1 MKLCMAKISVI
12 VPVYN
17 VEKYI
22 HRCVDSILNQTFTDY
37 ELILVDDGSPDNCG
51 KICDEYAEKDSRIHV
66 IHKENG
72 GLSDARNAGLDWMFA
87 NSDSEWITFID
98 SDDWVHPQYLEI
110 LLKACLKFNLN
121 ISSTRLKQVPD
132 YISCFDLINC
142 VATKEK
148 IQDVYTLFNKTVAS
162 YACGRLYNKDCFNTI
177 RFPKGKAYED
187 LFTIYKVFL
196 KHDYIAF
203 VSEELYFYFI
213 NPESISRKWS
223 SSKFDIFEAY
233 DCILTDLACQKNWSS
248 VIPIVQK
255 EYLKTLGWYYYRV
268 NHTVLGEKEKSYY
281 SEMITIE
288 SRKRLKKYKKSAD
301 ISIKRYPEIYEAA
314 YPSLMKYY
322 WIIISQIN
330 KLTRKKNV

>member
-1 MKLCMAKISVI
+1 MPKISVI

-17 VEKYI
+17 VEKYLN
-22 HRCVDSILNQTFTDY
+22 RCIDSILAQTFTDF

-51 KICDEYAEKDSRIHV
+51 KICDEYAAKDSRIHV
-66 IHKENG
+66 IHKANG
-72 GLSDARNAGLDWMFA
+72 GLSDARNAGIDWTFA

-98 SDDWVHPQYLEI
+98 SDDWVHPQYLAV
-110 LLKACLKFNLN
+110 LLQACLKHSLK
-121 ISSTRLKQVPD
+121 ISSARLKQVPDPD
-132 YISCFDLINC
+132 YISCFDLIKC

-162 YACGRLYNKDCFNTI
+162 YACGRLYNKDCFNAI

-233 DCILTDLACQKNWSS
+233 DCILNDLSFQKKWSS

-255 EYLKTLGWYYYRV
+255 DYLKTLGWYYCQV
-268 NHTVLGEKEKSYY
+268 NHSDFETKEKKYY
-281 SEMITIE
+281 LGLIIKKTK
-288 SRKRLKKYKKSAD
+288 KRLKMYKKNAD

-314 YPSLMKYY
+314 YPTLMKYY
-322 WIIISQIN
+322 WIITSQLN
-330 KLTRKKNV
+330 KLKRKKNV